1 MRLIILF
8 TLTITTLG
16 ACARKNME
24 QPAANTGNTTPTAK
38 KDSVT
43 YLAMG
48 DSYTIGESVPQQASF
63 PYQLVYQLRNKQ
75 IKAAAPV
82 IIARTGWTTA
92 DLQSAIAGA
101 SLTQKFDFVTLLIGV
116 NNQYQSRSIDEYRTQ
131 FKDLLGTAISFA
143 GGNAKRVFILSI
155 PDWSV
160 TPYAASSGRDTKQI
174 AAKIDQF
181 NEVNLDESQ
190 KAGVNYVNITDI
202 SERAASEANLLADDN
217 LHPSAYMYSLWTN
230 RLVDKIVTSLK

>member
-1 MRLIILF
+1 MKLIILF

-24 QPAANTGNTTPTAK
+24 QPAANTGNTTPTTK

-43 YLAMG
+43 YLALG

-101 SLTQKFDFVTLLIGV
+101 ALTQKFDFVTLLIGV

-143 GGNAKRVFILSI
+143 GGNAKHVFVLSI

-160 TPYAASSGRDTKQI
+160 TPYAASSARDIKQI
-174 AAKIDQF
+174 AAEIDQF

-190 KAGVNYVNITDI
+190 KAGVIYVNITDI
-202 SERAASEANLLADDN
+202 SRMAATDPSLIAGDG
-217 LHPSAYMYSLWTN
+217 LHPSGRMYQLW
-230 RLVDKIVTSLK
+230 VEKIPPAP